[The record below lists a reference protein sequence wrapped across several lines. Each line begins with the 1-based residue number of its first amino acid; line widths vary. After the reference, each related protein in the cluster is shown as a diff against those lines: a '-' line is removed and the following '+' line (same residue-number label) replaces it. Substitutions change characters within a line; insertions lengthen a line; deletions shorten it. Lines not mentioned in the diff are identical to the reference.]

1 MEAAQQVLV
10 AYGWDRL
17 LRDILAAALSSYD
30 WQVLTSPTQTSSDVR
45 LALVYCSRPTAAEA
59 IEDVRR
65 AGALYPSAKIIML
78 GSEITDPELLLLIE
92 AGISAYVDTREGLA
106 KLLDAMKMVC
116 ENRSPSSGRITRLVL
131 QNISERTRQGGTP
144 LRLGLS
150 FREREVLCLIG
161 RGLSNKEIADSLA
174 IAPNTVKNH
183 VHNLLE
189 KLNVSSRREAARV
202 EIRSSRQAGRSR
214 IVRNT
219 TPLLRPI

>member
-1 MEAAQQVLV
+1 MEPPQQVLV

-30 WQVLTSPTQTSSDVR
+30 WQVLGSLTQTSGDVR
-45 LALVYCSRPTAAEA
+45 LALVYCSRLTVAEA
-59 IEDVRR
+59 IEDVQR
-65 AGALYPSAKIIML
+65 AGAQYPSAKIILL

-92 AGISAYVDTREGLA
+92 AGMSAYVDTREGLP
-106 KLLDAMKMVC
+106 KLLDAMKMVG

-131 QNISERTRQGGTP
+131 ENISERTGQRGNHVQ
-144 LRLGLS
+144 LGLT
-150 FREREVLCLIG
+150 FREREVLCLIA
-161 RGLSNKEIADSLA
+161 RGLSNKEIADSLG

-202 EIRSSRQAGRSR
+202 EIRLSRQAGRSDV
-214 IVRNT
+214 VRNAT
-219 TPLLRPI
+219 FL

>member
-1 MEAAQQVLV
+1 MEPPQQVLL

-30 WQVLTSPTQTSSDVR
+30 WQVLGSLTKISGDVR
-45 LALVYCSRPTAAEA
+45 LALVNCSRLTAAEA
-59 IEDVRR
+59 IEDVQR
-65 AGALYPSAKIIML
+65 AGAQYPTAKIILL

-92 AGISAYVDTREGLA
+92 AGMSAYVDTREGLP

-116 ENRSPSSGRITRLVL
+116 EDRSPSAGRITRLVL
-131 QNISERTRQGGTP
+131 ENISERTRQRGTHVHP
-144 LRLGLS
+144 ELT
-150 FREREVLCLIG
+150 FREREVLCLIT

-189 KLNVSSRREAARV
+189 KLNVSSRHEAARV
-202 EIRSSRQAGRSR
+202 EIRSSRQAGHSQV
-214 IVRNT
+214 VRNVT
-219 TPLLRPI
+219 LL